1 MEGKNAVESGPGC
14 PAAGH
19 GTAGAKVVAPGRDA
33 EEMLAQTPRRGL
45 HDTPK
50 RAWARPPGQAGRDQ
64 AGRASDGLEENTM
77 NDARKTL
84 YERLGG
90 YDAITA
96 VANDLLP
103 RLQADPQLAR
113 FWAHRGEDGVKREKQ
128 LLIDFLCA
136 SAGGPMYYRGRDMA
150 LIHRGMRISESDW
163 NVFLGHAAATLA
175 KFKVPEAEQRD
186 VVAFVQ
192 SLKKEI
198 VE

>member
-1 MEGKNAVESGPGC
+1 MS
-14 PAAGH
+14 
-19 GTAGAKVVAPGRDA
+19 
-33 EEMLAQTPRRGL
+33 
-45 HDTPK
+45 
-50 RAWARPPGQAGRDQ
+50 
-64 AGRASDGLEENTM
+64 
-77 NDARKTL
+77 DARKTL

-136 SAGGPMYYRGRDMA
+136 SAGGPTYYRGRDMV
-150 LIHRGMRISESDW
+150 LTHRGMRISESDW

-175 KFKVPEAEQRD
+175 KFQVPEAEQRD

>member
-1 MEGKNAVESGPGC
+1 M
-14 PAAGH
+14 
-19 GTAGAKVVAPGRDA
+19 TGAK
-33 EEMLAQTPRRGL
+33 
-45 HDTPK
+45 
-50 RAWARPPGQAGRDQ
+50 
-64 AGRASDGLEENTM
+64 
-77 NDARKTL
+77 KTL

-113 FWAHRGEDGVKREKQ
+113 FWAHRGADGVNREKQ
-128 LLIDFLCA
+128 LLVDFLCA
-136 SAGGPMYYRGRDMA
+136 SAGGPVYYRGRDMV
-150 LIHRGMRISESDW
+150 LTHRGMRISESDW
-163 NVFLGHAAATLA
+163 NVFLVHAAATLV
-175 KFKVPEAEQRD
+175 KFRVPEAEQRD

>member
-1 MEGKNAVESGPGC
+1 MNRATTPALTTVLLLFLGLVLPTGEAVG
-14 PAAGH
+14 
-19 GTAGAKVVAPGRDA
+19 
-33 EEMLAQTPRRGL
+33 Q
-45 HDTPK
+45 
-50 RAWARPPGQAGRDQ
+50 QAGP
-64 AGRASDGLEENTM
+64 T
-77 NDARKTL
+77 KTL

-90 YDAITA
+90 YSAIAA

-103 RLQADPQLAR
+103 RLRADPQLGR
-113 FWAHRGEDGVKREKQ
+113 FWAHRGEDGVMREKQ
-128 LLIDFLCA
+128 LLIDFLCW

-150 LIHRGMRISESDW
+150 LTHRGMRISDSDW

-175 KFKVPEAEQRD
+175 KYQVPEAEQRD